1 MRGKRDPWDKVPDP
15 TVQELEESAAR
26 LDELTEKVQAE
37 TGEKNLREAN
47 VDKYE
52 GLIHDMAKGES
63 VQEQPAE
70 VPVDAINPAHYRGF
84 TDGAEVI
91 QITEHLSF
99 NRGNAVKYL
108 ARAGKKELAREL
120 EDLEKALWYVQR
132 EINRVRNAK

>member
-1 MRGKRDPWDKVPDP
+1 MRARRDLNSWENVADP
-15 TVQELEESAAR
+15 TKPPTGGSGASDA
-26 LDELTEKVQAE
+26 AE
-37 TGEKNLREAN
+37 TGQTN
-47 VDKYE
+47 VEKYE
-52 GLIHDMAKGES
+52 GLIHDMVKGES

-132 EINRVRNAK
+132 EINRVRNTK